1 VPRSL
6 PFSLSW
12 TRKLLPRTLRA
23 RLILSFGLLIFL
35 TLFMAATSTIYLLKQ
50 QQERSARERVGL
62 LAAPVAK
69 DAASLEAQGVSDAA
83 EILNLLQTA
92 YGGFGVRILLLD
104 RDAVVVEDTGQ
115 TLRDATINQ
124 LRQQGVPAQPLDS
137 FRYRVSRYRE
147 GPDSLLIFSSN
158 QGVTALL
165 ASPSGVGVPRYQA
178 VVAVDESAVSEAWHN
193 LVPRFFMAGG
203 VAFLVSVVAA
213 GLLARGITR
222 PLRRITEASEDMAR
236 GRYDQ
241 TIPSYGGEEVSRLA
255 KAFNE
260 MAYQVSRSHR
270 TLRDFLANV
279 SHELKTPLTSVQ
291 GFSQA
296 MVDGSLQRP
305 EDFAEAGRIINDEAV
320 RMRALVD
327 DLLYLSQ
334 VEAGEIVMHF
344 DRLDPNEVLQVTR
357 ERLARRADQAG
368 VDLVVQPAYTPQI
381 RADGRRLE
389 QALLNIAENA
399 VRHTPAGGRVTMRSA
414 ANNGNVRL
422 AVHNT
427 GSLIPPESLP
437 LLFDRFYQAKQDFSR
452 TQGTTGLGLAITK
465 EIVEAHGGE
474 IAVTSTMEQGTEF
487 VITLPVEQT
496 A

>member
-1 VPRSL
+1 
-6 PFSLSW
+6 
-12 TRKLLPRTLRA
+12 
-23 RLILSFGLLIFL
+23 
-35 TLFMAATSTIYLLKQ
+35 
-50 QQERSARERVGL
+50 
-62 LAAPVAK
+62 
-69 DAASLEAQGVSDAA
+69 
-83 EILNLLQTA
+83 
-92 YGGFGVRILLLD
+92 
-104 RDAVVVEDTGQ
+104 
-115 TLRDATINQ
+115 
-124 LRQQGVPAQPLDS
+124 
-137 FRYRVSRYRE
+137 
-147 GPDSLLIFSSN
+147 
-158 QGVTALL
+158 
-165 ASPSGVGVPRYQA
+165 VPRYQA

-414 ANNGNVRL
+414 TNNGNVRL

-474 IAVTSTMEQGTEF
+474 IAVTSTTERGTEF
-487 VITLPVEQT
+487 VITLPVEPEGSANAST
-496 A
+496 RTD